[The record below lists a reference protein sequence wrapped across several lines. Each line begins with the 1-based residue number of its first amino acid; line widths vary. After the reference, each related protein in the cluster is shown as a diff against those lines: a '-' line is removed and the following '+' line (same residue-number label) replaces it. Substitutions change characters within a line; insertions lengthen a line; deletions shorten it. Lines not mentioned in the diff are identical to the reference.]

1 MATNKDFIVAIE
13 LGSSKVTGIAGKKN
27 LDGSISVLAII
38 REESASFIRNGVVYK
53 MDKTAQCV
61 SSIVARLQTQL
72 RTRINRVYVGVGGQS
87 IHSESNVIV
96 RDLPVVD
103 MITQE
108 MVDEIQEI
116 NRQMNYPGQFIL
128 DSVTQEYK
136 VDTLQQID
144 PVGIQCHH
152 LESHFLNILCREQ
165 FYNNL
170 NECFNTAGIQ
180 IAELFLSPIALAD
193 SVLSDAE
200 KRSGCVLVDL
210 GADTTT
216 VAVYHKNILRHLV
229 VIPLGGM
236 NITRDIASQHI
247 EEQMAEEM
255 KKKYGTAYSEFIDT
269 NDAVQYS
276 CGDDKTISDILFN
289 EIVESRVRE
298 IIENVQNQI
307 PKQYRDNLLGGLI
320 LTGGGSNMADIEKAF
335 AAYTGIQK
343 IRVAKFVQ
351 QSVTSHLDELSV
363 HNSML
368 NTVLAILAKGD
379 MTCSG
384 DAYNPN
390 EELFNQ
396 EGEAAV
402 EVNNGDSG
410 SLFEVG
416 GQAQRRSGSGIGIVV
431 SAAEKED
438 IERKR
443 AEAEE
448 AERIAAQEVA
458 AEAARLAQEE
468 EKKRLAEE
476 ESQKRA
482 ERLKN
487 PKISTF
493 QKIKNWLNNMASE
506 E

>member
-13 LGSSKVTGIAGKKN
+13 LGSSKVTGIAGRKN

-38 REESASFIRNGVVYK
+38 REESSSFIRNGIVYK

-87 IHSESNVIV
+87 IHSERNVIV

-144 PVGIQCHH
+144 PVGIQCRH

-170 NECFNTAGIQ
+170 NECFNSAGIQ

-216 VAVYHKNILRHLV
+216 VAIYHKNILRHLV

-247 EEQMAEEM
+247 EEHVAEDM

-269 NDAVQYS
+269 NDAVQYN
-276 CGDDKTISDILFN
+276 CGDEKTISNILFN

-298 IIENVQNQI
+298 IVENVQNQI

-320 LTGGGSNMADIEKAF
+320 LTGGGSNMNDIEKAF

-343 IRVAKFVQ
+343 IRIAKFVQ
-351 QSVTSHLDELSV
+351 QSVTSHLDDLSV

-368 NTVLAILAKGD
+368 NTALAILAKGD
-379 MTCSG
+379 MVCSG
-384 DAYNPN
+384 DVYNPN

-396 EGEAAV
+396 EGESAV
-402 EVNNGDSG
+402 EMNNGSG

-416 GQAQRRSGSGIGIVV
+416 GQTPRRSGSGFGVVV

-448 AERIAAQEVA
+448 AERIAAEEAA

-468 EKKRLAEE
+468 EEKRQAEQE
-476 ESQKRA
+476 AQEQA
-482 ERLKN
+482 DRLNN
-487 PKISTF
+487 PKVSTF
-493 QKIKNWLNNMASE
+493 QKIKNWLNNLATE

>member
-13 LGSSKVTGIAGKKN
+13 LGSSKVTGLAGRKN
-27 LDGSISVLAII
+27 IDGSISVLAMIS
-38 REESASFIRNGVVYK
+38 EDSSSFIRNGVVYK
-53 MDKTAQCV
+53 IDKTAQCI
-61 SSIVARLQTQL
+61 SSIVSRLQTQL
-72 RTRINRVYVGVGGQS
+72 RTRITRVYVGVGGQS

-96 RDLPVVD
+96 RDMPSVD
-103 MITQE
+103 TITHE
-108 MVDEIQEI
+108 MVDEIQET
-116 NRQMNYPGQFIL
+116 NRQMSYPGQFIL

-152 LESHFLNILCREQ
+152 LESNFLNILCREQ
-165 FYNNL
+165 FYDNL
-170 NECFNTAGIQ
+170 NGCFNAAGVQ
-180 IAELFLSPIALAD
+180 IAEMFLSPIALAD

-229 VIPLGGM
+229 VIPLGGS

-247 EEQMAEEM
+247 EENVAEEM
-255 KKKYGTAYSEFIDT
+255 KKKHGTAYSEFVDT

-276 CGDDKTISDILFN
+276 CGDDKTISNILFN

-307 PKQYRDNLLGGLI
+307 PKHYRDNLLGGII
-320 LTGGGSNMADIEKAF
+320 LTGGGSNMIDMEKAF
-335 AAYTGIQK
+335 VAYTGIQK
-343 IRVAKFVQ
+343 IRTAKFVQ
-351 QSVTSHLDELSV
+351 QSVTSHLDELSA

-368 NTVLAILAKGD
+368 NTALAILSKGE
-379 MTCSG
+379 MICSG
-384 DAYNPN
+384 EAYNPN
-390 EELFNQ
+390 EELFTQ

-402 EVNNGDSG
+402 DVNGGSD

-416 GQAQRRSGSGIGIVV
+416 GGQPQRRSGSGFGIVV

-438 IERKR
+438 IERRR

-448 AERIAAQEVA
+448 AERLA
-458 AEAARLAQEE
+458 AEAAAAEEARLAAEEE
-468 EKKRLAEE
+468 EKRKAEE
-476 ESQKRA
+476 EAQKQA
-482 ERLKN
+482 ERLK
-487 PKISTF
+487 KSKVSTF